1 MKLDS
6 TLSLSLVAALL
17 AVGLVPACA
26 PGADSPES
34 ESDEIINGTGAHAYP
49 EAVLVNMLEGNQ
61 TVAACSGSL
70 IAPTVVLTAGH
81 CVHNWSQW
89 HVIAPHAGL
98 QQAMATSGATYDW
111 DAGGEGVDPQEH
123 DIGLVFLS
131 APITIAAYPLLAQKP
146 LAAGAR
152 VLNIGRIHQG
162 QVSNS
167 SLFVSKPVTTT
178 PGSSLGF
185 PYDYAAVDRIES
197 GDSGGPDVL
206 PGAAPHTIVA
216 VNSGANSSTEV
227 LARVDLVASWI
238 AAQIGAHA
246 AGAKPSKPVA
256 PKKPGKCGHDLC
268 ASGGALEATCD
279 PCVAKVCSAD
289 AFCCAGAWDAQ
300 CASEAASACPSACA
314 AKASSP
320 CGNVPAEGAC
330 HGEVLMWCDGGVKSL
345 DCIAIGGLCGVD
357 PATQQSGCY

>member
-6 TLSLSLVAALL
+6 TLSLSLFAALL
-17 AVGLVPACA
+17 AVVPACA
-26 PGADSPES
+26 QGEGSPEA
-34 ESDEIINGTGAHAYP
+34 ESDEIIAGTSAQAYP

-61 TVAACSGSL
+61 VVAACSGSL

-89 HVIAPHAGL
+89 HVIAPHAGA
-98 QQAMATSGATYDW
+98 QQAMAASGATYDW
-111 DAGGEGVDPQEH
+111 VASGEGVDPQEH
-123 DIGLVFLS
+123 DIGLVFLAS
-131 APITIAAYPLLAQKP
+131 PITLAAYPILAQKP
-146 LAAGAR
+146 LAAGAK

-162 QVSNS
+162 QVSSS

-185 PYDYAAVDRIES
+185 PFDYAAVDRIES

-238 AAQIGAHA
+238 AAQVGAHA
-246 AGAKPSKPVA
+246 AGAKPSKPVG

-268 ASGGALEATCD
+268 SSGGPLESTCD
-279 PCVAKVCSAD
+279 PCVANVCSAD
-289 AFCCAGAWDAQ
+289 AFCCAGEWDAQ
-300 CASEAASACPSACA
+300 CASEAESVCPSACG
-314 AKASSP
+314 AKPSSP

-345 DCIAIGGLCGVD
+345 DCAALGGLCGVD